1 MKKLDIFV
9 LFLIAAMVMPAT
21 MQAGK
26 IKYGKGLIYEGNHPG
41 KGTLTCGN
49 LVVTGD
55 FEGWM
60 HKSSEKFKVAVLD
73 CKLSG
78 TTVDGEEISF
88 EGKGSWEKS
97 VFKHKGGPYHF
108 IMNEGRLTYNGIVL
122 TGTNNY
128 IWLALSE
135 DGTCWVLRKNI
146 AYWEKTPVSIDE
158 VKPCDG
164 NFIPKPFPI
173 FEGTSPCHVYRYIHD
188 QLQGGAGAIYNKK
201 VEYEKCA
208 IEYESGL
215 IAYYSLDKNRVQ
227 VDYFTKLENPRGD
240 YYNRPQGGGVNET
253 LKRTYDDGTIIADGK
268 ESAHTTQDGLGNKD
282 RTTAYTH
289 IFINYKDGSTF
300 DGGIWDSK
308 HSECF
313 ALTNPEFIK
322 TLFNGTKIKN
332 LNLKLHGVLVSP
344 DGKESMYYK
353 GKPYNEYKEKFD
365 RDIANNRS
373 ARLKAEN
380 KVKDKY
386 KALRAKYNQ
395 KYGANVVTQV
405 VGKNEQL
412 CTPIYSFDI
421 PVGTPWALI
430 PELKADLDVVNKLID
445 KTNNEVRKELGNDKA
460 IDFSRDFPMHYI
472 TWEERI
478 PLTNAQIRYGR
489 NVKLYI
495 VTCLS
500 SNMGSSQCAVYVVN
514 GKVVGASR

>member
-1 MKKLDIFV
+1 
-9 LFLIAAMVMPAT
+9 
-21 MQAGK
+21 
-26 IKYGKGLIYEGNHPG
+26 
-41 KGTLTCGN
+41 
-49 LVVTGD
+49 
-55 FEGWM
+55 
-60 HKSSEKFKVAVLD
+60 
-73 CKLSG
+73 
-78 TTVDGEEISF
+78 
-88 EGKGSWEKS
+88 
-97 VFKHKGGPYHF
+97 
-108 IMNEGRLTYNGIVL
+108 
-122 TGTNNY
+122 
-128 IWLALSE
+128 
-135 DGTCWVLRKNI
+135 
-146 AYWEKTPVSIDE
+146 
-158 VKPCDG
+158 
-164 NFIPKPFPI
+164 
-173 FEGTSPCHVYRYIHD
+173 
-188 QLQGGAGAIYNKK
+188 
-201 VEYEKCA
+201 
-208 IEYESGL
+208 
-215 IAYYSLDKNRVQ
+215 
-227 VDYFTKLENPRGD
+227 
-240 YYNRPQGGGVNET
+240 
-253 LKRTYDDGTIIADGK
+253 
-268 ESAHTTQDGLGNKD
+268 
-282 RTTAYTH
+282 
-289 IFINYKDGSTF
+289 
-300 DGGIWDSK
+300 
-308 HSECF
+308 
-313 ALTNPEFIK
+313 
-322 TLFNGTKIKN
+322 
-332 LNLKLHGVLVSP
+332 
-344 DGKESMYYK
+344 MYYK

-365 RDIANNRS
+365 RDLANNRS